1 MTKPLFNHK
10 EMKRE
15 ELIQNINN
23 DIESATW
30 EQLGELMDFAWYRMS
45 CIQRAGL
52 YVLRLKRVMEH
63 TEETEKFI
71 EQLYDSVHEDA
82 SIYSDFYNRIGAEKD
97 KRARGILRKYKKEE
111 KKKSSNEDG
120 NERTNGMD

>member
-1 MTKPLFNHK
+1 MKGIIKTTKNKMNRK
-10 EMKRE
+10 E
-15 ELIQNINN
+15 LLQSIDSN
-23 DIESATW
+23 DLEGATW
-30 EQLGELMDFAWYRMS
+30 EQLGELMDFAWDRMS

-63 TEETEKFI
+63 TEETEKCI

-97 KRARGILRKYKKEE
+97 KRERGILRKKKEE
-111 KKKSSNEDG
+111 
-120 NERTNGMD
+120 

>member
-1 MTKPLFNHK
+1 MKGIIKTTKNKMNRK
-10 EMKRE
+10 E
-15 ELIQNINN
+15 LLQSIDSN
-23 DIESATW
+23 DLEGATW
-30 EQLGELMDFAWYRMS
+30 EQLGELMDFAWDRMS

-63 TEETEKFI
+63 TEETEKYI

-97 KRARGILRKYKKEE
+97 KRERGILRKKKEDE
-111 KKKSSNEDG
+111 TCDNTTNNNSDQNE
-120 NERTNGMD
+120 E